1 MGHHGCPPAGSSCLA
16 RCSVVHES
24 VAVRTAP
31 PVLLGSTIRMLS
43 ERLTSSELFVEG
55 ITPSRYWGDQWLRVA
70 EKVLRGLNQ
79 ELGARLATLDTA
91 VGMLRPGQGANP
103 ALSASFSD
111 EVAGLYRL
119 LGLYRAMTAE
129 SLAQPEVTRVQELAH
144 LVAILH
150 EHHPDLRAVRCAVS
164 GDPDTDPVFVKQAAL
179 LRCMLVLLASA
190 AGNTLRSAEGGGMHL
205 DYGVD
210 EGEVYIRIR
219 GAAPRDQL
227 LFSGEGSLLHAAR
240 AALVHAHA
248 SVDGVIR
255 RDSAIGQLEY
265 EIRLPRLTAA

>member
-1 MGHHGCPPAGSSCLA
+1 MSPAPEINAATPCLA
-16 RCSVVHES
+16 RRSIVHET
-24 VAVRTAP
+24 VPPPAAP
-31 PVLLGSTIRMLS
+31 PDLPGTTTRMLS

-91 VGMLRPGQGANP
+91 VGMLRPGQGTNP
-103 ALSASFSD
+103 ALASSFSE

-129 SLAQPEVTRVQELAH
+129 ALAHPEVTRVQELAH
-144 LVAILH
+144 MVAVLH
-150 EHHPDLRAVRCAVS
+150 EHHPDLRSVRCVVS

-179 LRCMLVLLASA
+179 LRCMLVLVASVS
-190 AGNTLRSAEGGGMHL
+190 GNTLRAGEGGAMRVE
-205 DYGVD
+205 YGVEESD
-210 EGEVYIRIR
+210 VYVRIR
-219 GAAPRDQL
+219 GSAPRDQL
-227 LFSGEGSLLHAAR
+227 LFSGEGSLLHASR

-255 RDSAIGQLEY
+255 RDGAVGHLEY